1 LGAFFAFTR
10 KIVTMKKLYL
20 FAVLTALSCSKTI
33 EDRCF
38 IKEGEKNN
46 YTEEKPYTA
55 KQILDEK
62 ADYITI
68 TTLKKFRS
76 FEQDSIYAHETK
88 WRMYEKETNT
98 YDIEYRLFK
107 DKFSEQ
113 FRCFGKQQSGN
124 THYALGQNN
133 LGYWLLKIENNQ
145 SFAYFLGL
153 SFSHYYLN
161 DIQTIPIIK
170 DGFLQVEGSL
180 VQIIKVPGL
189 PGHDDYS
196 ALEDGKLF
204 KISLK
209 DLTKDSDHDGYND
222 IFEESFGLNPKNKD
236 TDGDGTD
243 DSNDLNPM
251 FTSEKNK
258 FSELYH
264 MLLPS
269 YTTTFDLK
277 KRPYYFEVFK
287 SDCDYFHQIN
297 PTEYRVL
304 FSPEDKNHQTGY
316 IKITD
321 VFDFGI
327 SKMKK
332 SETNPN
338 LFYINKWSSGSSSD
352 YAAEYKNG
360 KWEVEIVSQTV
371 S

>member
-1 LGAFFAFTR
+1 
-10 KIVTMKKLYL
+10 MKPLYL
-20 FAVLTALSCSKTI
+20 LAVLTALSCSKTI

-38 IKEGEKNN
+38 IKEAEKNN
-46 YTEEKPYTA
+46 YIEKKPYTA

-62 ADYITI
+62 VNYLTI

-76 FEQDSIYAHETK
+76 FKQDSVYAHESK
-88 WRMYEKETNT
+88 WRMYEKAKNT
-98 YDIEYRLFK
+98 YDIDYKLFK

-113 FRCFGKQQSGN
+113 FLCFGKQELGN
-124 THYALGQNN
+124 TQYALGRNN

-145 SFAYFLGL
+145 PSAYFLGL

-161 DIQTIPIIK
+161 EIQAAPIIK

-204 KISLK
+204 TISLK
-209 DLTKDSDHDGYND
+209 DLIKDSDHDGYND
-222 IFEESFGLNPKNKD
+222 IFEESFGLNPNNKD

-243 DSNDLNPM
+243 DFNDQNPM

-258 FSELYH
+258 FSELYQ
-264 MLLPS
+264 MLLPT
-269 YTTTFDLK
+269 YATTLDFK
-277 KRPYYFEVFK
+277 KMPYYFEVFK

-304 FSPEDKNHQTGY
+304 FSPEDKNRQTGY

-327 SKMKK
+327 SKIKK
-332 SETNPN
+332 DKKDPN
-338 LFYINKWSSGSSSD
+338 TFYINKWGSGSFSD
-352 YAAEYKNG
+352 YTVEYKNG
-360 KWEVEIVSQTV
+360 KWEVELVSQTV

>member
-1 LGAFFAFTR
+1 
-10 KIVTMKKLYL
+10 MKKLYL
-20 FAVLTALSCSKTI
+20 FAVLTTLSCSKTI

-38 IKEGEKNN
+38 SKEEEKNN
-46 YTEEKPYTA
+46 YIEKKPYTA
-55 KQILDEK
+55 KQILEEK
-62 ADYITI
+62 ADYLTI

-76 FEQDSIYAHETK
+76 FEQDSVYAHETK
-88 WRMYEKETNT
+88 WKMYEKGTNT
-98 YDIEYRLFK
+98 YDIDYKLFK
-107 DKFSEQ
+107 DKFSGE
-113 FRCFGKQQSGN
+113 FLCFGKQELGN
-124 THYALGQNN
+124 TQYALGRNN

-161 DIQTIPIIK
+161 EIQTTPIIK

-189 PGHDDYS
+189 PGYDDYS

-209 DLTKDSDHDGYND
+209 DLTQDSDHDGYND
-222 IFEESFGLNPKNKD
+222 IFEESFGLNPNNKD

-243 DSNDLNPM
+243 DFSDLNPM

-258 FSELYH
+258 FSELYQ
-264 MLLPS
+264 MLLPT
-269 YTTTFDLK
+269 YATTFDFK
-277 KRPYYFEVFK
+277 KMPYYFEVFE

-297 PTEYRVL
+297 PTEYKVL
-304 FSPEDKNHQTGY
+304 FSTEDENRQTGY

-327 SKMKK
+327 SKIKK
-332 SETNPN
+332 DKKDPN
-338 LFYINKWSSGSSSD
+338 KFYINKWSSSSSSD
-352 YAAEYKNG
+352 FTVEYKNG
-360 KWEVEIVSQTV
+360 KWEVELVGQTV
-371 S
+371 V